1 MRVERMRLTQ
11 AYDEGRSQLW
21 GHPDEQ
27 GVWKEDYA
35 ECYRLGYEEN
45 LAVEWPESKTVVFD
59 PDDYD
64 LSDDTDDED
73 DDALTALKAE
83 RDALAAELAKAREP
97 VWFYHPDYTETCQ
110 FGLWD
115 VIEYYDLEPGKHVVE
130 VETARPLP
138 SIWCVVH
145 VLTDKEKD
153 ALETDEA
160 WFCTEHAT
168 EAEARAALQQ
178 KDRNDDQ

>member
-1 MRVERMRLTQ
+1 MTDNLDELIERLLDYLVVCAGQ
-11 AYDEGRSQLW
+11 ALDTRCQYTEELI
-21 GHPDEQ
+21 
-27 GVWKEDYA
+27 KEA
-35 ECYRLGYEEN
+35 
-45 LAVEWPESKTVVFD
+45 A
-59 PDDYD
+59 
-64 LSDDTDDED
+64 
-73 DDALTALKAE
+73 DALTALKAE

-178 KDRNDDQ
+178 KDRNDEN

>member
-1 MRVERMRLTQ
+1 MTDNLDELIERLRELLAKATPGPWQYHGSHFYGPDASETAMLIGQ
-11 AYDEGRSQLW
+11 IVSGDGRCP
-21 GHPDEQ
+21 HD
-27 GVWKEDYA
+27 
-35 ECYRLGYEEN
+35 RN
-45 LAVEWPESKTVVFD
+45 LVTGAINALPT
-59 PDDYD
+59 
-64 LSDDTDDED
+64 LL
-73 DDALTALKAE
+73 DALAALKAE

-97 VWFYHPDYTETCQ
+97 VWFYHPYYTETCQ

-115 VIEYYDLEPGKHVVE
+115 VIEYCDLEPGKHVVE

-178 KDRNDDQ
+178 KDRNDEN